1 MIPGAAGAGLFWTSA
16 MKLLEFLGSKRS
28 RGITEFGLEFWLGLF
43 FFRLIGRCQNVFFHF
58 CSKKLL
64 SSSCLSGFGLQILKN
79 IVLDVKYLM
88 MHMI

>member
-16 MKLLEFLGSKRS
+16 MKLLEFLGGESPS
-28 RGITEFGLEFWLGLF
+28 LDWNFGFGLF